1 MGYKLQST
9 HLELEK
15 NINKLAA
22 MEEETSRLRTL
33 NQDSVNKLATMEEE
47 TSRLRTLNQ
56 DSVNHC
62 EHLESILEEKTSLIR
77 KYHQSSSRVHQK
89 MEEAAKV
96 ARKQMEDFQAVWVQ
110 AVANAQQEVEEMQK
124 ATDISDESI
133 ATRNSQREHVGHLSS
148 NVSESMEM

>member
-15 NINKLAA
+15 NVNKLAA

-33 NQDSVNKLATMEEE
+33 NQDSVN
-47 TSRLRTLNQ
+47 R
-56 DSVNHC
+56 C
-62 EHLESILEEKTSLIR
+62 EHLESIVEEKTSLIR
-77 KYHQSSSRVHQK
+77 KYQQSSSRVHQK

-96 ARKQMEDFQAVWVQ
+96 ARKQMEDMQAVWVQ

-124 ATDISDESI
+124 AADISDGSI
-133 ATRNSQREHVGHLSS
+133 AARNTQREHVGILSS
-148 NVSESMEM
+148 NVSESIEM